1 MARKRD
7 RKSVRGKA
15 RRSKQRGSATRKS
28 GARASAAGRHS
39 SARARPKAPIG
50 VLLWTAIILFVLV
63 VFLFNRVAIRDVMDR
78 TDLLTVLR
86 RSVGN
91 AVGRNSPAAVA
102 VPLPQVTRSPLPS
115 AATGDG
121 VPQPEAPRETQP
133 QVVSQPQ
140 AVSQPPAVSQP
151 RIAAADPAPGRE
163 DALPAAAPTPPDDAP
178 PPEAETT
185 SANAPAPP
193 DASPPPLVPSVR
205 QRRLFFAAVSDAGEI
220 AVTGVMRAVDDTASP
235 LTETLRTLFA
245 GPEPSEVNQ
254 GLVTMI
260 PPAVTLHRVYVSER
274 IAYIDVSESFRFNP
288 LGREGLDAQLQ
299 QIVFSATE
307 FPGVEMVQILIDGR
321 RVEFLG
327 PEGTYIGKPIG
338 RARFFGTSPAAP

>member
-1 MARKRD
+1 MARKRN

-15 RRSKQRGSATRKS
+15 HR
-28 GARASAAGRHS
+28 
-39 SARARPKAPIG
+39 RARKKVPIG

-78 TDLLTVLR
+78 TDLLTVLQ
-86 RSVGN
+86 RSVDNAMGGN
-91 AVGRNSPAAVA
+91 TPAAGEVVLPEMTRNPVA
-102 VPLPQVTRSPLPS
+102 P
-115 AATGDG
+115 AATRDA
-121 VPQPEAPRETQP
+121 VAQPEPRQPQPLSVTQP
-133 QVVSQPQ
+133 EEV
-140 AVSQPPAVSQP
+140 
-151 RIAAADPAPGRE
+151 AADPAPVRADE
-163 DALPAAAPTPPDDAP
+163 LPVAAPAAPRGVSAQAAEATP
-178 PPEAETT
+178 
-185 SANAPAPP
+185 ANEPAQPN
-193 DASPPPLVPSVR
+193 ASPPPRAPGAR
-205 QRRLFFAAVSDAGEI
+205 QRRLFFAAVSDAGDI

-245 GPEPSEVNQ
+245 GPGPSEIDQ
-254 GLVTMI
+254 GLITMI
-260 PPAVTLHRVYVSER
+260 PPAVTLNRVYVSER

-288 LGREGLDAQLQ
+288 LGREGLDAQLR

-338 RARFFGTSPAAP
+338 RAMFPDAPAAAP

>member
-1 MARKRD
+1 MARKRN

-15 RRSKQRGSATRKS
+15 RR
-28 GARASAAGRHS
+28 
-39 SARARPKAPIG
+39 RARKKMPIG

-78 TDLLTVLR
+78 TDLLTVLQR
-86 RSVGN
+86 RVDN
-91 AVGRNSPAAVA
+91 AMGSNTPAAGELV
-102 VPLPQVTRSPLPS
+102 LPEVTRGPVAP
-115 AATGDG
+115 AATGDA
-121 VPQPEAPRETQP
+121 VAQPEPREPPAQVVTQP
-133 QVVSQPQ
+133 QEV
-140 AVSQPPAVSQP
+140 
-151 RIAAADPAPGRE
+151 AADPAPVRADE
-163 DALPAAAPTPPDDAP
+163 LPAAAPAAP
-178 PPEAETT
+178 RGV
-185 SANAPAPP
+185 SAPAAEATPANQPAQP
-193 DASPPPLVPSVR
+193 DASPPPRAPSAR
-205 QRRLFFAAVSDAGEI
+205 QRRLFFAAVSDAGDI
-220 AVTGVMRAVDDTASP
+220 AVTGVMRAVDDTGSP

-245 GPEPSEVNQ
+245 GPGPSEVDQ
-254 GLVTMI
+254 GLITMI

-321 RVEFLG
+321 LVEFLG

-338 RARFFGTSPAAP
+338 RATFVGATPAAP